1 MAKLTNYFSHD
12 VSALSDPKIMIMIS
26 LHGMVSYAWW
36 WILIERLAV
45 EEDCKLPYNKFTF
58 AGLAVTFQISDNLE
72 FWKQNEANASSNEA
86 NEAPLKQTYLARF
99 FIDSLIEDCNLLQTD
114 GEYFWSPSLLKRRQ
128 LREEKYRKISE
139 KRREAGRLGG
149 LASVESRGRKKATIK
164 QNEANA
170 LSNEANEAK
179 GKKGNKDI
187 IFYSTDEHDEVKQ
200 NEANALSNEA
210 NEAKGKKGNKD
221 IIFYSTDEHDEVKQN
236 EANASD
242 DIDVN
247 DLFEKSDTKL
257 NDTQSKV
264 YRVYMS
270 EIGEI
275 SSVTKERIDDLV
287 VDFGA
292 NEVVNAISIA
302 SERGKGS
309 IGYIT
314 AILNNKVKEEVIKGN
329 GSNGRN
335 GGNRK
340 NKAATDISEVDW
352 DKETGEWI

>member
-58 AGLAVTFQISDNLE
+58 AGLAIAFQISDNLA
-72 FWKQNEANASSNEA
+72 FWKQNIANAKQNVA
-86 NEAPLKQTYLARF
+86 NIASANLPDLVEK
-99 FIDSLIEDCNLLQTD
+99 FIQSLIEDCNLLDTD
-114 GEYFWSPSLLKRRQ
+114 GTYFWSPSLQRRTAER
-128 LREEKYRKISE
+128 LAKTNAILE

-149 LASVESRGRKKATIK
+149 LAKASKYLANAK
-164 QNEANA
+164 QNVANA
-170 LSNEANEAK
+170 SDNYSKSSSKLANLPKE
-179 GKKGNKDI
+179 KKEKKDI
-187 IFYSTDEHDEVKQ
+187 IFYSTDEHDEM
-200 NEANALSNEA
+200 
-210 NEAKGKKGNKD
+210 
-221 IIFYSTDEHDEVKQN
+221 KQN

-242 DIDVN
+242 DIDIN
-247 DLFEKSDTKL
+247 DLFEKSDSKL

-264 YRVYMS
+264 YKVYMS

-329 GSNGRN
+329 GSNGRSS
-335 GGNRK
+335 GNRK
-340 NKAATDISEVDW
+340 NKAATDSSEVDW

>member
-58 AGLAVTFQISDNLE
+58 AGLAIAFQISDNLA
-72 FWKQNEANASSNEA
+72 FWKQNVANAKQNLA
-86 NEAPLKQTYLARF
+86 NIANANLPDLVEK
-99 FIDSLIEDCNLLQTD
+99 FIQSLIKDCNLLDTD
-114 GEYFWSPSLLKRRQ
+114 GTYFWSPSLQRRTAER
-128 LREEKYRKISE
+128 LAKTNAILE

-149 LASVESRGRKKATIK
+149 LAKASKYLANAK
-164 QNEANA
+164 QNLANA
-170 LSNEANEAK
+170 SDNPSKNSSKLANLPKE
-179 GKKGNKDI
+179 KKEK
-187 IFYSTDEHDEVKQ
+187 
-200 NEANALSNEA
+200 
-210 NEAKGKKGNKD
+210 KD

-242 DIDVN
+242 DIDIN

-275 SSVTKERIDDLV
+275 SSITKERIDDLV

-329 GSNGRN
+329 GSNGRSS
-335 GGNRK
+335 GNRK
-340 NKAATDISEVDW
+340 NKAATDSSEVDW

>member
-58 AGLAVTFQISDNLE
+58 AGLAIAFQISDNLA
-72 FWKQNEANASSNEA
+72 FWKQNVANAKQNVA
-86 NEAPLKQTYLARF
+86 NIANANLPDLVEK
-99 FIDSLIEDCNLLQTD
+99 FIQSLIKDCNLLDTD
-114 GEYFWSPSLLKRRQ
+114 GTYFWSPSLQRRTAER
-128 LREEKYRKISE
+128 LAKTNAILE

-149 LASVESRGRKKATIK
+149 LAKASKYLANAK
-164 QNEANA
+164 QNVANA
-170 LSNEANEAK
+170 SDNPSKNSSKLANLPKEK
-179 GKKGNKDI
+179 
-187 IFYSTDEHDEVKQ
+187 
-200 NEANALSNEA
+200 
-210 NEAKGKKGNKD
+210 KD

-242 DIDVN
+242 DIDIN

-264 YRVYMS
+264 YRVYMG

-314 AILNNKVKEEVIKGN
+314 AILNNKVKEEVIKEN
-329 GSNGRN
+329 GSNGR
-335 GGNRK
+335 GKGTG
-340 NKAATDISEVDW
+340 KAKAKSDGSDVDW
-352 DKETGEWI
+352 KNETGEWL

>member
-45 EEDCKLPYNKFTF
+45 EEDCKIPYNKFTF
-58 AGLAVTFQISDNLE
+58 AGLAIAFQISDNLA
-72 FWKQNEANASSNEA
+72 FWKQNVANAKQNVA
-86 NEAPLKQTYLARF
+86 NIANANLPDLVEK
-99 FIDSLIEDCNLLQTD
+99 FIQSLIKDCNLLDTD
-114 GEYFWSPSLLKRRQ
+114 GTYFWSPSLQRRTAER
-128 LREEKYRKISE
+128 LAKTNAILE

-149 LASVESRGRKKATIK
+149 LAKASKYLANAK
-164 QNEANA
+164 QNIANA
-170 LSNEANEAK
+170 GDNPSKNSSKLANLPKE
-179 GKKGNKDI
+179 KKEKKDI
-187 IFYSTDEHDEVKQ
+187 IFYSTDEHDE
-200 NEANALSNEA
+200 
-210 NEAKGKKGNKD
+210 
-221 IIFYSTDEHDEVKQN
+221 
-236 EANASD
+236 ANASD
-242 DIDVN
+242 DIDIN

>member
-45 EEDCKLPYNKFTF
+45 EEDYKLPYNKFTF

-72 FWKQNEANASSNEA
+72 FLKQNEANASSNEA
-86 NEAPLKQTYLARF
+86 NEAPLKQTDLARF

-114 GEYFWSPSLLKRRQ
+114 GEYFWSPSLLKRQQ

-149 LASVESRGRKKATIK
+149 LASGESRGKKKSILK

-179 GKKGNKDI
+179 GKKGKKDI
-187 IFYSTDEHDEVKQ
+187 IFYSTDER
-200 NEANALSNEA
+200 
-210 NEAKGKKGNKD
+210 
-221 IIFYSTDEHDEVKQN
+221 DEVKQN

-242 DIDVN
+242 DIDIN
-247 DLFEKSDTKL
+247 DLFEKSDAKL

-264 YRVYMS
+264 YKVYMS

-275 SSVTKERIDDLV
+275 SSITKERIDDLV

-314 AILNNKVKEEVIKGN
+314 AILNNKVKEEVTKGN

-335 GGNRK
+335 GGNRTAKAK
-340 NKAATDISEVDW
+340 NSDEIDW
-352 DKETGEWI
+352 SKETGEWI

>member
-86 NEAPLKQTYLARF
+86 NEAPLKQTDLARF

-149 LASVESRGRKKATIK
+149 LASGESRGRKKAT
-164 QNEANA
+164 
-170 LSNEANEAK
+170 
-179 GKKGNKDI
+179 
-187 IFYSTDEHDEVKQ
+187 VKQ
-200 NEANALSNEA
+200 NEANASSNEA

-242 DIDVN
+242 DIDIN
-247 DLFEKSDTKL
+247 NLFEKSDTKL

-329 GSNGRN
+329 GSNGRSS
-335 GGNRK
+335 GNRK
-340 NKAATDISEVDW
+340 NKAATDSSEVDW

>member
-58 AGLAVTFQISDNLE
+58 AGLAIAFQISDNLA
-72 FWKQNEANASSNEA
+72 FWKQNIANAKQNVA
-86 NEAPLKQTYLARF
+86 NIASANLPDLVEK
-99 FIDSLIEDCNLLQTD
+99 FIQSLIEDCNLLDTD
-114 GEYFWSPSLLKRRQ
+114 GTYFWSPSLQRRTAER
-128 LREEKYRKISE
+128 LAKTNAILE

-149 LASVESRGRKKATIK
+149 LAKASKYLANAK
-164 QNEANA
+164 QNIANA
-170 LSNEANEAK
+170 SDGHSKNSSKLANLPKE
-179 GKKGNKDI
+179 KK
-187 IFYSTDEHDEVKQ
+187 E
-200 NEANALSNEA
+200 
-210 NEAKGKKGNKD
+210 KKEKKD

-242 DIDVN
+242 DIDIN
-247 DLFEKSDTKL
+247 NLFEKSDTKL

-329 GSNGRN
+329 GSNGRSS
-335 GGNRK
+335 GNRK
-340 NKAATDISEVDW
+340 NKAATDSSEVDW

>member
-72 FWKQNEANASSNEA
+72 FWKQNEANASNNEA
-86 NEAPLKQTYLARF
+86 NEAPLKQTDLARF

-149 LASVESRGRKKATIK
+149 LASGESRGRKKAT
-164 QNEANA
+164 
-170 LSNEANEAK
+170 
-179 GKKGNKDI
+179 
-187 IFYSTDEHDEVKQ
+187 VKQ
-200 NEANALSNEA
+200 NEA

-242 DIDVN
+242 DIDIN

-329 GSNGRN
+329 GSNGR
-335 GGNRK
+335 GKGNRK
-340 NKAATDISEVDW
+340 NKAATDSSEVDW

>member
-58 AGLAVTFQISDNLE
+58 AGLAIAFQISDNLA
-72 FWKQNEANASSNEA
+72 FWKQNVASAKQNVANIANANLPDLVE
-86 NEAPLKQTYLARF
+86 K
-99 FIDSLIEDCNLLQTD
+99 FIQSLINDCNLLDTD
-114 GEYFWSPSLLKRRQ
+114 GTYFWSPSLQRRTAER
-128 LREEKYRKISE
+128 LAKTNAILE

-149 LASVESRGRKKATIK
+149 LAKASKYLASAK
-164 QNEANA
+164 QNLANA
-170 LSNEANEAK
+170 SDGHSKNSSKLANLPKE
-179 GKKGNKDI
+179 KKEK
-187 IFYSTDEHDEVKQ
+187 
-200 NEANALSNEA
+200 
-210 NEAKGKKGNKD
+210 KD

-242 DIDVN
+242 DIDIN

-264 YRVYMS
+264 YKVYMS

-335 GGNRK
+335 SGNRK
-340 NKAATDISEVDW
+340 NKAATDSSEVDW

>member
-36 WILIERLAV
+36 WILIERLAI

-58 AGLAVTFQISDNLE
+58 AGLAIAFQISDNLV
-72 FWKQNEANASSNEA
+72 FWKQNVANAKQNVA
-86 NEAPLKQTYLARF
+86 NIANANLPDLVEK
-99 FIDSLIEDCNLLQTD
+99 FIQSLIKDCNLLDTD
-114 GEYFWSPSLLKRRQ
+114 GTYFWSPSLQRRTAER
-128 LREEKYRKISE
+128 LAKTNAILE

-149 LASVESRGRKKATIK
+149 LAKASKYLANAK
-164 QNEANA
+164 QNVVNASDNPSKNSSKLAN
-170 LSNEANEAK
+170 LPKE
-179 GKKGNKDI
+179 KKEKKDI
-187 IFYSTDEHDEVKQ
+187 IFYSTDEHDE
-200 NEANALSNEA
+200 
-210 NEAKGKKGNKD
+210 
-221 IIFYSTDEHDEVKQN
+221 
-236 EANASD
+236 ANASD
-242 DIDVN
+242 DIDIN

-292 NEVVNAISIA
+292 DEVVNAISIA

-335 GGNRK
+335 GGNRTAKAK
-340 NKAATDISEVDW
+340 NSDEIDW
-352 DKETGEWI
+352 SKETGEWI

>member
-72 FWKQNEANASSNEA
+72 FWKQNETNASSNEA
-86 NEAPLKQTYLARF
+86 NEAPLKQTDLARF

-149 LASVESRGRKKATIK
+149 LASGESRGRKKAT
-164 QNEANA
+164 
-170 LSNEANEAK
+170 
-179 GKKGNKDI
+179 
-187 IFYSTDEHDEVKQ
+187 VKQ
-200 NEANALSNEA
+200 NEANASSNEA

-242 DIDVN
+242 DIDIN

-264 YRVYMS
+264 YKVYMN

-275 SSVTKERIDDLV
+275 SSITKERIDDLV
-287 VDFGA
+287 IDFGA

-335 GGNRK
+335 GGNRTAKAK
-340 NKAATDISEVDW
+340 NSDEIDW
-352 DKETGEWI
+352 SKETGEWL

>member
-26 LHGMVSYAWW
+26 LYGMVSYAWW

-58 AGLAVTFQISDNLE
+58 AGLAIAFQISDNLA
-72 FWKQNEANASSNEA
+72 FWKQNIANAKQNVA
-86 NEAPLKQTYLARF
+86 NIASANLPDLVEK
-99 FIDSLIEDCNLLQTD
+99 FIQSLIEDCNLLDTD
-114 GEYFWSPSLLKRRQ
+114 GTYFWSPSLQRRTAER
-128 LREEKYRKISE
+128 LAKTNAILE

-149 LASVESRGRKKATIK
+149 LAKASKYLANAK
-164 QNEANA
+164 QNIANA
-170 LSNEANEAK
+170 SDGHSKNSSKLANLPKE
-179 GKKGNKDI
+179 KKEK
-187 IFYSTDEHDEVKQ
+187 
-200 NEANALSNEA
+200 
-210 NEAKGKKGNKD
+210 KD

-242 DIDVN
+242 DIDIN

-264 YRVYMS
+264 YKVYMS

-287 VDFGA
+287 VDFGG

-329 GSNGRN
+329 GSNGRSS
-335 GGNRK
+335 GNRK
-340 NKAATDISEVDW
+340 NKAATDSSEVDW

>member
-72 FWKQNEANASSNEA
+72 FWKQNEANASNNEA
-86 NEAPLKQTYLARF
+86 NEAPLKQTDLARF

-149 LASVESRGRKKATIK
+149 LASGESRGRKKAT
-164 QNEANA
+164 
-170 LSNEANEAK
+170 
-179 GKKGNKDI
+179 
-187 IFYSTDEHDEVKQ
+187 VKQ
-200 NEANALSNEA
+200 NEANASSNEA

-242 DIDVN
+242 DIDIN
-247 DLFEKSDTKL
+247 DLFEKPDTKL

-314 AILNNKVKEEVIKGN
+314 AILNNKVKEEVIKEN
-329 GSNGRN
+329 GT
-335 GGNRK
+335 NRRGK
-340 NKAATDISEVDW
+340 GTRTPKAKSDGSDVDW
-352 DKETGEWI
+352 ENETGEWL

>member
-58 AGLAVTFQISDNLE
+58 AGLAIAFQISDNLA
-72 FWKQNEANASSNEA
+72 FWKQNVANAKQNVA
-86 NEAPLKQTYLARF
+86 NIANANLPDLVEK
-99 FIDSLIEDCNLLQTD
+99 FIQSLIKDCNLLDTD
-114 GEYFWSPSLLKRRQ
+114 GTYFWSPSLQRRTAER
-128 LREEKYRKISE
+128 LAKTNAILE

-149 LASVESRGRKKATIK
+149 LAKASKYLANAK
-164 QNEANA
+164 QNVANA
-170 LSNEANEAK
+170 SDNYSKSSSKLANLPKE
-179 GKKGNKDI
+179 KKENKDI
-187 IFYSTDEHDEVKQ
+187 IFYSTDEHDE
-200 NEANALSNEA
+200 A
-210 NEAKGKKGNKD
+210 
-221 IIFYSTDEHDEVKQN
+221 KQN

-242 DIDVN
+242 DIDIN

-264 YRVYMS
+264 YRVYMN

-275 SSVTKERIDDLV
+275 SSITKERIDDLV
-287 VDFGA
+287 IDFGA
-292 NEVVNAISIA
+292 DEVVNAISIA

-335 GGNRK
+335 GGNRTAKAK
-340 NKAATDISEVDW
+340 NSDEIDW
-352 DKETGEWI
+352 SKETGEWI

>member
-86 NEAPLKQTYLARF
+86 NEAPLKQTDLARF

-149 LASVESRGRKKATIK
+149 LASGESRGRKKATIK

-170 LSNEANEAK
+170 SSNEANEAK

-187 IFYSTDEHDEVKQ
+187 IFYSTDEHDE
-200 NEANALSNEA
+200 A
-210 NEAKGKKGNKD
+210 
-221 IIFYSTDEHDEVKQN
+221 KQN

-242 DIDVN
+242 NIDIN

-264 YRVYMS
+264 YKVYMS

-275 SSVTKERIDDLV
+275 SSITKERIDDLV

-314 AILNNKVKEEVIKGN
+314 AILNNKVKEEVTKGN

-335 GGNRK
+335 GGNRTAKAK
-340 NKAATDISEVDW
+340 NSDEIDW
-352 DKETGEWI
+352 SKETGEWL

>member
-58 AGLAVTFQISDNLE
+58 AGLAIAFQISDNLA
-72 FWKQNEANASSNEA
+72 FWKQNVANIANANLPDLVE
-86 NEAPLKQTYLARF
+86 K
-99 FIDSLIEDCNLLQTD
+99 FIQSLINDCNLLDTD
-114 GEYFWSPSLLKRRQ
+114 GTYFWSPSLQRRTAER
-128 LREEKYRKISE
+128 LAKTNAILE

-149 LASVESRGRKKATIK
+149 LAKASKYLANAK
-164 QNEANA
+164 QNLANA
-170 LSNEANEAK
+170 SDSISKNSSKLANLPKE
-179 GKKGNKDI
+179 KKEK
-187 IFYSTDEHDEVKQ
+187 
-200 NEANALSNEA
+200 
-210 NEAKGKKGNKD
+210 KD

-242 DIDVN
+242 DIDIN

-340 NKAATDISEVDW
+340 NKASTDISEVDW

>member
-58 AGLAVTFQISDNLE
+58 AGLAIAFQISDNLA
-72 FWKQNEANASSNEA
+72 FWKQNIANAKQNVA
-86 NEAPLKQTYLARF
+86 NIASANLPDLVEK
-99 FIDSLIEDCNLLQTD
+99 FIQSLIEDCNLLDTD
-114 GEYFWSPSLLKRRQ
+114 GTYFWSPSLQRRTAER
-128 LREEKYRKISE
+128 LAKTNAILE

-149 LASVESRGRKKATIK
+149 LAKASKYLANAK
-164 QNEANA
+164 QNVANA
-170 LSNEANEAK
+170 SDNYSKSSSKLANLPKE
-179 GKKGNKDI
+179 KKEKKDI
-187 IFYSTDEHDEVKQ
+187 IFYSTDEHDEM
-200 NEANALSNEA
+200 
-210 NEAKGKKGNKD
+210 
-221 IIFYSTDEHDEVKQN
+221 KQN

-242 DIDVN
+242 DIDIN
-247 DLFEKSDTKL
+247 DLFEKSDSKL

-264 YRVYMS
+264 YKVYMN

-275 SSVTKERIDDLV
+275 SSITKERIDDLV
-287 VDFGA
+287 IDFGA

-329 GSNGRN
+329 GSNGR
-335 GGNRK
+335 GKGNRTP
-340 NKAATDISEVDW
+340 KAKSDGSDVDW
-352 DKETGEWI
+352 ENETGEWL

>member
-86 NEAPLKQTYLARF
+86 NEAPLKQTDLARF

-149 LASVESRGRKKATIK
+149 LASGESRGRKKAT
-164 QNEANA
+164 
-170 LSNEANEAK
+170 
-179 GKKGNKDI
+179 
-187 IFYSTDEHDEVKQ
+187 VKQ
-200 NEANALSNEA
+200 NEANASSNEA

-242 DIDVN
+242 DIDIN

-264 YRVYMS
+264 YKVYMN

-275 SSVTKERIDDLV
+275 SSITKERIDDLV
-287 VDFGA
+287 IDFGA

-335 GGNRK
+335 GGNRTAKAK
-340 NKAATDISEVDW
+340 NSDEIDW
-352 DKETGEWI
+352 SKETGEWL

>member
-58 AGLAVTFQISDNLE
+58 AGLAIAFQISDNLA
-72 FWKQNEANASSNEA
+72 FWKQNIANAKQNVA
-86 NEAPLKQTYLARF
+86 NIANANLPDLVEK
-99 FIDSLIEDCNLLQTD
+99 FIQSLINDCNLLDTD
-114 GEYFWSPSLLKRRQ
+114 GTYFWSPSLQRRTAER
-128 LREEKYRKISE
+128 LAKTNVILE

-149 LASVESRGRKKATIK
+149 LAKASKYLANAK
-164 QNEANA
+164 QNVANA
-170 LSNEANEAK
+170 SDNPSKNSSKLANLPKE
-179 GKKGNKDI
+179 KKEKKEKKDI
-187 IFYSTDEHDEVKQ
+187 IFYSTDEHDE
-200 NEANALSNEA
+200 
-210 NEAKGKKGNKD
+210 
-221 IIFYSTDEHDEVKQN
+221 
-236 EANASD
+236 ANASD
-242 DIDVN
+242 DIDIN

-340 NKAATDISEVDW
+340 NKAATDSSEVDW

>member
-45 EEDCKLPYNKFTF
+45 EEDCKLPYNKFSF

-86 NEAPLKQTYLARF
+86 NEAPLKQTDLARF

-149 LASVESRGRKKATIK
+149 LASGESRGRKKATTK

-170 LSNEANEAK
+170 S
-179 GKKGNKDI
+179 
-187 IFYSTDEHDEVKQ
+187 
-200 NEANALSNEA
+200 SNEA

-242 DIDVN
+242 DIDIN
-247 DLFEKSDTKL
+247 DLFEKSDNKL
-257 NDTQSKV
+257 NNTQSKV

-287 VDFGA
+287 IDFGA

-329 GSNGRN
+329 GSNGR
-335 GGNRK
+335 GKGNRTP
-340 NKAATDISEVDW
+340 KAKSDGSDVDW
-352 DKETGEWI
+352 ENETGEWL

>member
-58 AGLAVTFQISDNLE
+58 AGLAIAFQISDNLA
-72 FWKQNEANASSNEA
+72 FWKQNIANAKQNVA
-86 NEAPLKQTYLARF
+86 NIASANLPDLVEK
-99 FIDSLIEDCNLLQTD
+99 FIQSLIEDCNLLDTD
-114 GEYFWSPSLLKRRQ
+114 GTYFWSPSLQRRTAER
-128 LREEKYRKISE
+128 LAKTNAILE

-149 LASVESRGRKKATIK
+149 LAKASKYLANAK
-164 QNEANA
+164 QNIANA
-170 LSNEANEAK
+170 SDGHSKNSSKLANLPKE
-179 GKKGNKDI
+179 KKEK
-187 IFYSTDEHDEVKQ
+187 
-200 NEANALSNEA
+200 
-210 NEAKGKKGNKD
+210 KD

-242 DIDVN
+242 DIDIN
-247 DLFEKSDTKL
+247 NLFEKSDTKL

-314 AILNNKVKEEVIKGN
+314 AILNNKVKEEVIKEN
-329 GSNGRN
+329 GSNGR
-335 GGNRK
+335 GKGNRTP
-340 NKAATDISEVDW
+340 KAKSDGSDVDW
-352 DKETGEWI
+352 ENETGEWL

>member
-58 AGLAVTFQISDNLE
+58 AGLAIAFQISDNLA
-72 FWKQNEANASSNEA
+72 FWKQNVANAKQNVA
-86 NEAPLKQTYLARF
+86 NIANANLPDLVEK
-99 FIDSLIEDCNLLQTD
+99 FIQSLIKDCNLLDTD
-114 GEYFWSPSLLKRRQ
+114 GTYFWSPSLQRRTAER
-128 LREEKYRKISE
+128 LAKTNAILE

-149 LASVESRGRKKATIK
+149 LAKASKHLANAK
-164 QNEANA
+164 QNVANA
-170 LSNEANEAK
+170 SDNYSKSSSKLANLPKE
-179 GKKGNKDI
+179 KKEKKDI

-200 NEANALSNEA
+200 NEAN
-210 NEAKGKKGNKD
+210 
-221 IIFYSTDEHDEVKQN
+221 V
-236 EANASD
+236 SD
-242 DIDVN
+242 DIDIN
-247 DLFEKSDTKL
+247 DLFDKSDTKL

-264 YRVYMS
+264 YKVYMS

-340 NKAATDISEVDW
+340 NKAATDSSEVDW

>member
-72 FWKQNEANASSNEA
+72 FWKQNEANALSNEA
-86 NEAPLKQTYLARF
+86 NEAPLKQTDLARF

-149 LASVESRGRKKATIK
+149 LASGESRGRKKAT
-164 QNEANA
+164 
-170 LSNEANEAK
+170 
-179 GKKGNKDI
+179 
-187 IFYSTDEHDEVKQ
+187 VKQ
-200 NEANALSNEA
+200 NEANASSNEA

-242 DIDVN
+242 DIDIN

-264 YRVYMS
+264 YKVYMN

-275 SSVTKERIDDLV
+275 SSITKERIDDLV
-287 VDFGA
+287 IDFGA

-340 NKAATDISEVDW
+340 AKAKNSDEIDW
-352 DKETGEWI
+352 SKETGEWI

>member
-1 MAKLTNYFSHD
+1 MVKLTNYFSHD

-86 NEAPLKQTYLARF
+86 NEAPLKQTDLVRF

-149 LASVESRGRKKATIK
+149 LASGESRGRKKATVK

-170 LSNEANEAK
+170 SSNEANEA
-179 GKKGNKDI
+179 KGNKDI
-187 IFYSTDEHDEVKQ
+187 IFYSTDEHDE
-200 NEANALSNEA
+200 A
-210 NEAKGKKGNKD
+210 
-221 IIFYSTDEHDEVKQN
+221 KQN

-242 DIDVN
+242 DIDIN
-247 DLFEKSDTKL
+247 DLFEKSDAKL
-257 NDTQSKV
+257 NNSQSKV
-264 YRVYMS
+264 YKVYMS

-275 SSVTKERIDDLV
+275 SSITKERIDDLV
-287 VDFGA
+287 IDFGA

-314 AILNNKVKEEVIKGN
+314 AILNNKIKEEVTKRN

-335 GGNRK
+335 GGNRTAKAK
-340 NKAATDISEVDW
+340 NSDEIDW
-352 DKETGEWI
+352 SKETGEWL

>member
-86 NEAPLKQTYLARF
+86 NEAPLKQTDLARF

-149 LASVESRGRKKATIK
+149 LASGESRGRKKATIK

-170 LSNEANEAK
+170 S
-179 GKKGNKDI
+179 
-187 IFYSTDEHDEVKQ
+187 
-200 NEANALSNEA
+200 SNEA

-242 DIDVN
+242 DIDIN

-257 NDTQSKV
+257 NGTQSKV

-287 VDFGA
+287 IDFGA
-292 NEVVNAISIA
+292 DEVVNAISIA
-302 SERGKGS
+302 SGRGKGS

-329 GSNGRN
+329 GSNGRSS
-335 GGNRK
+335 GNRK
-340 NKAATDISEVDW
+340 NKAATDSSEVDW

>member
-58 AGLAVTFQISDNLE
+58 AGLAIAFQISDNLA
-72 FWKQNEANASSNEA
+72 FWKQNIANAKQNVA
-86 NEAPLKQTYLARF
+86 NIASANLPDLVEK
-99 FIDSLIEDCNLLQTD
+99 FIRSLIEDCNLLDTD
-114 GEYFWSPSLLKRRQ
+114 GTYFWSPSLQRRTAER
-128 LREEKYRKISE
+128 LAKTNAILE

-149 LASVESRGRKKATIK
+149 LAKASKYLANAK
-164 QNEANA
+164 QNIANA
-170 LSNEANEAK
+170 SDGHSKNSSKLANLPKE
-179 GKKGNKDI
+179 KKEK
-187 IFYSTDEHDEVKQ
+187 
-200 NEANALSNEA
+200 
-210 NEAKGKKGNKD
+210 KD

-242 DIDVN
+242 DIDIN

-335 GGNRK
+335 SGNRK
-340 NKAATDISEVDW
+340 NKAKSDGSDVDW
-352 DKETGEWI
+352 KNETGEWL

>member
-58 AGLAVTFQISDNLE
+58 AGLAIAFQISDNLA
-72 FWKQNEANASSNEA
+72 FWKQNIANAKQNVA
-86 NEAPLKQTYLARF
+86 NIASANLPDLVEK
-99 FIDSLIEDCNLLQTD
+99 FIQSLIEDCNLLDTD
-114 GEYFWSPSLLKRRQ
+114 GTYFWSPSLQRRTAER
-128 LREEKYRKISE
+128 LAKTNAILE

-149 LASVESRGRKKATIK
+149 LAKASKYLANAK
-164 QNEANA
+164 QNIANA
-170 LSNEANEAK
+170 SDGHSKNSSKLANLPKE
-179 GKKGNKDI
+179 KKEK
-187 IFYSTDEHDEVKQ
+187 
-200 NEANALSNEA
+200 
-210 NEAKGKKGNKD
+210 KD

-242 DIDVN
+242 DIDIN
-247 DLFEKSDTKL
+247 NLFEKSDTKL

>member
-86 NEAPLKQTYLARF
+86 NEA
-99 FIDSLIEDCNLLQTD
+99 
-114 GEYFWSPSLLKRRQ
+114 
-128 LREEKYRKISE
+128 
-139 KRREAGRLGG
+139 
-149 LASVESRGRKKATIK
+149 
-164 QNEANA
+164 
-170 LSNEANEAK
+170 K
-179 GKKGNKDI
+179 GKKGNKHI

-200 NEANALSNEA
+200 N
-210 NEAKGKKGNKD
+210 K
-221 IIFYSTDEHDEVKQN
+221 
-236 EANASD
+236 ANASD
-242 DIDVN
+242 DIDIN

-264 YRVYMS
+264 YKVYMS

-335 GGNRK
+335 SGNRK
-340 NKAATDISEVDW
+340 NKAATDSSEVDW

>member
-58 AGLAVTFQISDNLE
+58 AGLAIAFQISDNLA
-72 FWKQNEANASSNEA
+72 FWKQNVANAKQNVA
-86 NEAPLKQTYLARF
+86 NIANANLPDLVEK
-99 FIDSLIEDCNLLQTD
+99 FIQSLINDCNLLDTD
-114 GEYFWSPSLLKRRQ
+114 GTYFWSPSLQRRTAER
-128 LREEKYRKISE
+128 LAKTNAILE

-149 LASVESRGRKKATIK
+149 LAKASKYLANAK
-164 QNEANA
+164 QNLANA
-170 LSNEANEAK
+170 SDSISKNSSKLANLPKE
-179 GKKGNKDI
+179 KKEKKDI
-187 IFYSTDEHDEVKQ
+187 IFYSTDEHDE
-200 NEANALSNEA
+200 
-210 NEAKGKKGNKD
+210 
-221 IIFYSTDEHDEVKQN
+221 
-236 EANASD
+236 ANASD
-242 DIDVN
+242 DIDIN

>member
-58 AGLAVTFQISDNLE
+58 AGLAIAFQISDNLA
-72 FWKQNEANASSNEA
+72 FWKQNIANAKQNVA
-86 NEAPLKQTYLARF
+86 NIANANLPDLVEK
-99 FIDSLIEDCNLLQTD
+99 FIQSLIKDCNLLDTD
-114 GEYFWSPSLLKRRQ
+114 GTYFWSPSLQRRTAER
-128 LREEKYRKISE
+128 LAKTNAILE

-149 LASVESRGRKKATIK
+149 LAKASKYLANAK
-164 QNEANA
+164 QNVANA
-170 LSNEANEAK
+170 SDNYSKSSSKLANLPKE
-179 GKKGNKDI
+179 KKEKKDI
-187 IFYSTDEHDEVKQ
+187 IFYSTDEHDE
-200 NEANALSNEA
+200 A
-210 NEAKGKKGNKD
+210 
-221 IIFYSTDEHDEVKQN
+221 KQN

-242 DIDVN
+242 DIDIN

-264 YRVYMS
+264 YKVYMS

-340 NKAATDISEVDW
+340 NKAATDSSEVDW

>member
-72 FWKQNEANASSNEA
+72 FWKQNEANALSNEA
-86 NEAPLKQTYLARF
+86 NEAPLKQTDLAHF

-149 LASVESRGRKKATIK
+149 LASGESRGRKKAVVK

-170 LSNEANEAK
+170 SSNEANEAK
-179 GKKGNKDI
+179 GKKR
-187 IFYSTDEHDEVKQ
+187 
-200 NEANALSNEA
+200 
-210 NEAKGKKGNKD
+210 NKD

-242 DIDVN
+242 DIDIN

-292 NEVVNAISIA
+292 DEVVNAISIA

-335 GGNRK
+335 GGNRTAKAK
-340 NKAATDISEVDW
+340 NSDEIDW
-352 DKETGEWI
+352 SKETGEWL

>member
-58 AGLAVTFQISDNLE
+58 AGLAIAFQISDNLA
-72 FWKQNEANASSNEA
+72 FWKQNIANAKQNVA
-86 NEAPLKQTYLARF
+86 NIASANLPDLVEK
-99 FIDSLIEDCNLLQTD
+99 FIQSLIEDCNLLDTD
-114 GEYFWSPSLLKRRQ
+114 GTYFWSPSLQRRTAER
-128 LREEKYRKISE
+128 LAKTNAILE

-149 LASVESRGRKKATIK
+149 LAKASKYLANAK
-164 QNEANA
+164 QNIANA
-170 LSNEANEAK
+170 SDGHSKNSSKLANLPKE
-179 GKKGNKDI
+179 KKEK
-187 IFYSTDEHDEVKQ
+187 
-200 NEANALSNEA
+200 
-210 NEAKGKKGNKD
+210 KD

-242 DIDVN
+242 DIDIN
-247 DLFEKSDTKL
+247 DLFEKSDAKL
-257 NDTQSKV
+257 NNSQSKV
-264 YRVYMS
+264 YKVYMS

-292 NEVVNAISIA
+292 DEVVNAISIA

-335 GGNRK
+335 SGNRK
-340 NKAATDISEVDW
+340 NKAATDSSEVDW

>member
-45 EEDCKLPYNKFTF
+45 EENCKLPYNKFTF
-58 AGLAVTFQISDNLE
+58 AGLAIAFQISDNLA
-72 FWKQNEANASSNEA
+72 FWKQNIANAKQNVA
-86 NEAPLKQTYLARF
+86 NIASVNLPDLVEK
-99 FIDSLIEDCNLLQTD
+99 FIQSLIEDCNLLDTD
-114 GEYFWSPSLLKRRQ
+114 GTYFWSPSLQRRTAER
-128 LREEKYRKISE
+128 LAKTNAILE

-149 LASVESRGRKKATIK
+149 LAKASKYLANAK
-164 QNEANA
+164 QNLANA
-170 LSNEANEAK
+170 SDNPSKNSSKLANLPKE
-179 GKKGNKDI
+179 KKEK
-187 IFYSTDEHDEVKQ
+187 
-200 NEANALSNEA
+200 
-210 NEAKGKKGNKD
+210 KD

-242 DIDVN
+242 DIDIN

-270 EIGEI
+270 KIGEI

-352 DKETGEWI
+352 NKETGEWI

>member
-58 AGLAVTFQISDNLE
+58 AGLAIAFQISDNLA
-72 FWKQNEANASSNEA
+72 FWKQNVASAKQNVANANLPDLVE
-86 NEAPLKQTYLARF
+86 K
-99 FIDSLIEDCNLLQTD
+99 FIQSLINDCNLLDTD
-114 GEYFWSPSLLKRRQ
+114 GTYFWSPSLQRRTVER
-128 LREEKYRKISE
+128 LAKTNAILE

-149 LASVESRGRKKATIK
+149 LAKASKYLASAK
-164 QNEANA
+164 QNLANA
-170 LSNEANEAK
+170 SDGYSKNSSKLANLPKE
-179 GKKGNKDI
+179 KKEK
-187 IFYSTDEHDEVKQ
+187 
-200 NEANALSNEA
+200 
-210 NEAKGKKGNKD
+210 KD

-242 DIDVN
+242 DIDIN

-264 YRVYMS
+264 YKVYMS

-329 GSNGRN
+329 GSNGRSS
-335 GGNRK
+335 GNRK

>member
-58 AGLAVTFQISDNLE
+58 AGLAIAFQISDNLA
-72 FWKQNEANASSNEA
+72 FWKQNIANAKQNVA
-86 NEAPLKQTYLARF
+86 NIANANLPDLVEK
-99 FIDSLIEDCNLLQTD
+99 FIQSLIKDCNLLDTD
-114 GEYFWSPSLLKRRQ
+114 GTYFWSPSLQRRTAER
-128 LREEKYRKISE
+128 LAKTNAILE

-149 LASVESRGRKKATIK
+149 LAKASKYLANTK
-164 QNEANA
+164 QNVANA
-170 LSNEANEAK
+170 SDNYSKSSSKLANLPKE
-179 GKKGNKDI
+179 KK
-187 IFYSTDEHDEVKQ
+187 E
-200 NEANALSNEA
+200 
-210 NEAKGKKGNKD
+210 KKEKKD

-242 DIDVN
+242 DIDIN

-329 GSNGRN
+329 GSNGRSS
-335 GGNRK
+335 GNRK
-340 NKAATDISEVDW
+340 NKAATDSSEVDW

>member
-58 AGLAVTFQISDNLE
+58 AGLAIVFQISDNLA
-72 FWKQNEANASSNEA
+72 FWKQNIANAKQNVA
-86 NEAPLKQTYLARF
+86 NIANANLPDLVEK
-99 FIDSLIEDCNLLQTD
+99 FIQSLINDCNLLDTD
-114 GEYFWSPSLLKRRQ
+114 GTYFWSPSLQRRTAER
-128 LREEKYRKISE
+128 LAKTNAILE

-149 LASVESRGRKKATIK
+149 LAKASKYLANAK
-164 QNEANA
+164 QNVANA
-170 LSNEANEAK
+170 SDNPSKNSSKLANLPKE
-179 GKKGNKDI
+179 KKEKKDI
-187 IFYSTDEHDEVKQ
+187 IFYSTDEHDE
-200 NEANALSNEA
+200 
-210 NEAKGKKGNKD
+210 
-221 IIFYSTDEHDEVKQN
+221 
-236 EANASD
+236 ANASD
-242 DIDVN
+242 DIDIN

-352 DKETGEWI
+352 NKETGEWI

>member
-86 NEAPLKQTYLARF
+86 NEAPLKQTDLARF

-114 GEYFWSPSLLKRRQ
+114 GDYFWSPSLLKRRQ

-149 LASVESRGRKKATIK
+149 LASGESRGRKKAT
-164 QNEANA
+164 
-170 LSNEANEAK
+170 
-179 GKKGNKDI
+179 
-187 IFYSTDEHDEVKQ
+187 VKQ
-200 NEANALSNEA
+200 NEANASSNEA

-242 DIDVN
+242 DIDIN

-264 YRVYMS
+264 YKVYMS

-314 AILNNKVKEEVIKGN
+314 AILNNKVKEEVIKEN
-329 GSNGRN
+329 GSNGR
-335 GGNRK
+335 GKGNRTP
-340 NKAATDISEVDW
+340 KAKSDGSDVDW
-352 DKETGEWI
+352 ENETGEWL

>member
-58 AGLAVTFQISDNLE
+58 AGLAIAFQISDNLA
-72 FWKQNEANASSNEA
+72 FWKQNVANAKQNVA
-86 NEAPLKQTYLARF
+86 NIANANLPDLVEK
-99 FIDSLIEDCNLLQTD
+99 FIQSLIKDCNLLDTD
-114 GEYFWSPSLLKRRQ
+114 GTYFWSPSLQRRTAER
-128 LREEKYRKISE
+128 LAKTNAILE

-149 LASVESRGRKKATIK
+149 LAKASKYLANAK
-164 QNEANA
+164 QNVANA
-170 LSNEANEAK
+170 RDNPSKNSSKLANLPKE
-179 GKKGNKDI
+179 KKEKKDI
-187 IFYSTDEHDEVKQ
+187 IFYSTDEHDE
-200 NEANALSNEA
+200 
-210 NEAKGKKGNKD
+210 
-221 IIFYSTDEHDEVKQN
+221 
-236 EANASD
+236 ANASD
-242 DIDVN
+242 DIDIN
-247 DLFEKSDTKL
+247 DLFEKPDIKL

-264 YRVYMS
+264 YRVYMN

-275 SSVTKERIDDLV
+275 SSITKERIDDLV
-287 VDFGA
+287 IDFGA

-335 GGNRK
+335 GGNRTAKAK
-340 NKAATDISEVDW
+340 NSDEIDW
-352 DKETGEWI
+352 SKETGEWL

>member
-86 NEAPLKQTYLARF
+86 NEAPLKQTDLARF

-114 GEYFWSPSLLKRRQ
+114 GEYFWSPSLLKRSQ

-149 LASVESRGRKKATIK
+149 LASGESRGRKKVA
-164 QNEANA
+164 
-170 LSNEANEAK
+170 
-179 GKKGNKDI
+179 
-187 IFYSTDEHDEVKQ
+187 VKQ
-200 NEANALSNEA
+200 NEANASSNEA

-242 DIDVN
+242 DIDIN

-264 YRVYMS
+264 YKVYMN

-292 NEVVNAISIA
+292 DEVVNAISIA

-329 GSNGRN
+329 GSNGR
-335 GGNRK
+335 GSRNRK
-340 NKAATDISEVDW
+340 TKAATDSSEVDW

>member
-1 MAKLTNYFSHD
+1 
-12 VSALSDPKIMIMIS
+12 MIS

-86 NEAPLKQTYLARF
+86 NEAPLKQTDLARF

-149 LASVESRGRKKATIK
+149 LASGESRGRKKATIK

-170 LSNEANEAK
+170 S
-179 GKKGNKDI
+179 
-187 IFYSTDEHDEVKQ
+187 
-200 NEANALSNEA
+200 SNEA

-242 DIDVN
+242 DIDIN

-329 GSNGRN
+329 GSNGRSS
-335 GGNRK
+335 GNRK
-340 NKAATDISEVDW
+340 NKAATDSSEVDW